1 MLGRPRASVPTCWV
15 LPRVVQAGSLS
26 SEANM
31 IQPTRATEKT
41 PGVQVPALISSVTSN
56 KSFYLLETFSLNE
69 KYN

>member
-31 IQPTRATEKT
+31 IQPTRAIEKT
-41 PGVQVPALISSVTSN
+41 PGVQVPALSLISSVTSN
-56 KSFYLLETFSLNE
+56 KSFYLLETFS
-69 KYN
+69 